1 MYFKDSSLIKK
12 SKMSNA
18 VAAEPL
24 PSVTNGDGPNSKGEI
39 DKENEP
45 DSHVVELDCQTV
57 DIDDKSAKVEK
68 FSSKLKE
75 TSGLENGCHVT
86 GKEYKET
93 STKSTREKLDNKET
107 ASSSAHKKSEK
118 ERVAK
123 SASGGK
129 KKSEYSSGTDEQLKT
144 SMSSVERSGKAV
156 TQSNRQS
163 DSNYS
168 KSCSKIEEELPGNH
182 TLVRDAGGTVS
193 QCTLGAGRRVAES
206 ARSDYSHSEHTASS
220 THGPQGSYKSEGKL
234 VESTKCEASHTSET
248 TPTGSTTVQI
258 SSKRESKKKESL
270 IMESSSSSGLQD
282 VGEAAS
288 ASAADGGSSEHVEQ
302 PPQAQHVKPGEIKL
316 TTKISSD
323 DNGLLNGLSGKA
335 ITASAKLDSEINK
348 DTGGASNGPLYTRQ
362 TAPMSSETTPS
373 DAMSVSS
380 MSELNDIKMSS
391 ASSSESASRVSVER
405 KVERKSSA
413 DDLVSRILAGEDVKS
428 VFSSTAASK
437 RDKYKI
443 DMRLSAEDEEL
454 GSQQFASSVANANDR
469 SLLERRLANLDNKSA
484 DNRSMRSEESYELEE
499 TSYSRK
505 RTGRQASDRARSL
518 DRSSMES
525 PGGYR
530 YRTRQG
536 FERAGR
542 SQFDFDD
549 NDDFRRPRDRNRFS
563 RQQYVDDD
571 DVFDQPPMVPLFHD
585 SEFEPKRRDETD
597 EIVKERTTNI
607 RGMVEMQSQVLE
619 NLRKASESF
628 DELTDEIKNIK
639 QSFLENQARRA
650 MILSNLERGER
661 RSRRGQDDQDY
672 GYDDPPP
679 PPRNHRFGSGD
690 SGYDDGLLPRGRQ
703 GQIGASDSE
712 SGYRSSY
719 ARNLQKDLDDYEESR
734 ALAITKT
741 KKSLYAN
748 EELSLYGASGDDQNR
763 RARSMG
769 GRSKSLYDEASGLDN
784 DDLEGGLSSRKKLLG
799 RTKFDPFDDTAS
811 SGYGSN
817 AYGSGTS
824 GYQRLGTSASSYSSS
839 TNNSYTSRYSSGSG
853 AAASGTSAYNGNDA
867 SANRSRFSRSRTL
880 SDVGFDRSSSPPTY
894 GSGSTGQSGSGFN
907 SRFLKKVRQK
917 SLDDPGRVSLPRDKP
932 FKSRFLRSTFDSDSG
947 ASSEKTKVVDAKD

>member
-1 MYFKDSSLIKK
+1 
-12 SKMSNA
+12 MSNA
-18 VAAEPL
+18 IAAPEQP
-24 PSVTNGDGPNSKGEI
+24 VITNGDGPKTKGEI
-39 DKENEP
+39 DKQNEP
-45 DSHVVELDCQTV
+45 DSHVLEFDCKTI
-57 DIDDKSAKVEK
+57 DIDEKSANVEK

-75 TSGLENGCHVT
+75 TSGLENGCNVK
-86 GKEYKET
+86 GKEYEET
-93 STKSTREKLDNKET
+93 STKAVHEKQSNKET
-107 ASSSAHKKSEK
+107 TSSSSHKKKEK

-129 KKSEYSSGTDEQLKT
+129 KKSEYSSVSDEQNKT
-144 SMSSVERSGKAV
+144 SMSSVERSAEAV
-156 TQSNRQS
+156 TQSNRES

-182 TLVRDAGGTVS
+182 ALARDAGGTVT
-193 QCTLGAGRRVAES
+193 QCSTLGAGRRVAES
-206 ARSDYSHSEHTASS
+206 SSSDYSHSEHTASS
-220 THGPQGSYKSEGKL
+220 SHGPQGSYKSEGKL
-234 VESTKCEASHTSET
+234 VESAKCEASHISET

-258 SSKRESKKKESL
+258 SSRRESRKKESL
-270 IMESSSSSGLQD
+270 IMESSSSSALQD
-282 VGEAAS
+282 GGEAAS
-288 ASAADGGSSEHVEQ
+288 ASECDGGSSDDQ
-302 PPQAQHVKPGEIKL
+302 PAQPQHVRPGEIKL

-323 DNGLLNGLSGKA
+323 DNGLVNGLSGKA
-335 ITASAKLDSEINK
+335 ISASVKLDNDINK
-348 DTGGASNGPLYTRQ
+348 DSGGASNGPLYTRQ

-391 ASSSESASRVSVER
+391 TSSSESASRVSVER
-405 KVERKSSA
+405 KFERKSSA

-454 GSQQFASSVANANDR
+454 GSQQYGSGVTSAKDR

-484 DNRSMRSEESYELEE
+484 DTRSMRSEESYELEQ
-499 TSYSRK
+499 TSYTRN
-505 RTGRQASDRARSL
+505 RMGRQGSDRARSL
-518 DRSSMES
+518 DRSSVDS

-597 EIVKERTTNI
+597 DVVKERTTNI

-661 RSRRGQDDQDY
+661 RSRRGQEDPDF
-672 GYDDPPP
+672 GYDDQPP
-679 PPRNHRFGSGD
+679 PPRSHRFGSGD
-690 SGYDDGLLPRGRQ
+690 SGYDDGLMPRGRQ
-703 GQIGASDSE
+703 GQIMASDGE
-712 SGYRSSY
+712 GGYRSSY
-719 ARNLQKDLDDYEESR
+719 ARNLQKDLDDYDESR

-741 KKSLYAN
+741 KKSYH
-748 EELSLYGASGDDQNR
+748 EELSLYGASDDQNR

-769 GRSKSLYDEASGLDN
+769 ARSKSLYDEASGLDN
-784 DDLEGGLSSRKKLLG
+784 DDQEGGFSSRKKLLG
-799 RTKFDPFDDTAS
+799 RTKFDPFDDTGS

-824 GYQRLGTSASSYSSS
+824 GYQRLGAGVSSYSSS
-839 TNNSYTSRYSSGSG
+839 TNSYASRYSSGAG
-853 AAASGTSAYNGNDA
+853 ASGAYNGNDA
-867 SANRSRFSRSRTL
+867 SASRSRFSRSRTM
-880 SDVGFDRSSSPPTY
+880 SDTGFDRSSSPPTY
-894 GSGSTGQSGSGFN
+894 GSGSTGQTGNGFN

-932 FKSRFLRSTFDSDSG
+932 FKSRFLRSTFDDSTSTTTVS
-947 ASSEKTKVVDAKD
+947 AAASEKSKADNAKD